1 VRKSFSAARLVVTI
15 GAALGLLVALCV
27 VLFPFAYA
35 AVFSFAPLDQIFSV
49 DPRLLPQTFT
59 TSNYSQAIG
68 GTSFGIFFRNS
79 LIVSLATVVLSVSL
93 GALAGY
99 SLACLE
105 VPGRQAIAGV
115 FLLVYMFPSV
125 LVLIPLYLLIA
136 WLGLA
141 DTLLSLIVAYTT
153 FSLPFATWSL
163 RSFFISI
170 PPELREAAKVDGCTE
185 LGALRRVILPLAAP
199 GIATAAVFSF
209 ILSWNELLY
218 ALTFIT
224 SDRNQVV
231 TIGISSVL
239 GQWSSEVGTLLA
251 FTVLAGLPVL
261 IFFVVLNRLLIQGLT
276 AGSVKG

>member
-1 VRKSFSAARLVVTI
+1 VRETFSAARLVARI

-27 VLFPFAYA
+27 VLFPFVYTT
-35 AVFSFAPLDQIFSV
+35 VFSFAPLDQIFSLE
-49 DPRLLPQTFT
+49 PRLLPQTFT
-59 TSNYSQAIG
+59 LHNYTQAFSA
-68 GTSFGIFFRNS
+68 TSFGIFFRNS

-105 VPGRQAIAGV
+105 VPSRQAVAGI

-136 WLGLA
+136 RLGLA

-163 RSFFISI
+163 RSFFVSI

-218 ALTFIT
+218 ALTFIA
-224 SDRNQVV
+224 SDRNQVI

-251 FTVLAGLPVL
+251 FTVLAGIPVL
-261 IFFVVLNRLLIQGLT
+261 IFFVLLNRLLIQGLT
-276 AGSVKG
+276 AGAVKG